1 MLIVENTMNTY
12 QHTRL
17 STQNPLNE
25 APPAD
30 YRALVTDLYQAVV
43 RQAFPEQGWVIV
55 NFPVYDIQLLACASD
70 FSRLG
75 YFPALPERP
84 PALLRWI
91 ERCGSTPNEAQQA
104 CLSYIGA
111 LEMLRQVL
119 EHAVETNVP
128 SEPLW
133 SAERGGVAAS

>member
-1 MLIVENTMNTY
+1 MNTY
-12 QHTRL
+12 QHTGH
-17 STQNPLNE
+17 STQNPLKAEN
-25 APPAD
+25 PAD
-30 YRALVTDLYQAVV
+30 YRSLVTELYQAVV

-91 ERCGSTPNEAQQA
+91 ERCSSNPNEVQQA
-104 CLSYIGA
+104 CLRYIGA
-111 LEMLRQVL
+111 LEMMRQVL
-119 EHAVETNVP
+119 EHAVENDAHT
-128 SEPLW
+128 EPLW
-133 SAERGGVAAS
+133 SAERGGRAAS

>member
-1 MLIVENTMNTY
+1 MNTY
-12 QHTRL
+12 QHIRRT
-17 STQNPLNE
+17 TQDSLKEEPH
-25 APPAD
+25 AD

-43 RQAFPEQGWVIV
+43 RKSFPEQGWVIV

-75 YFPALPERP
+75 YFPELPERP
-84 PALLRWI
+84 QALLRWI
-91 ERCGSTPNEAQQA
+91 ERCGNNPNEAQQA
-104 CLSYIGA
+104 CLRYIGA

-119 EHAVETNVP
+119 EHAVADEPP

-133 SAERGGVAAS
+133 SAERGVASS